1 MSIVTKSS
9 GYIMAGKIP
18 VFDDPNYMSREE
30 LQEQE
35 EEGSYDLPSS
45 YLDLV
50 PAASSKEAQNR
61 SSPAYEREEK
71 GPKGSFADISGRAG
85 IAENAANQVEE
96 SGDYTSIEDIL
107 SENGEG
113 LGGQSAGNAD
123 SQSDYED
130 GAVEGEAEEREGGE
144 REGGEREGGERGGK
158 VRRKIRQSF
167 TDREKKE
174 VGEGDKIYVRGN
186 IIQNRPM
193 LSFKSFIHSRSVE
206 ELEGDGIYQGLTTT
220 DEQKQQ
226 LGIMPEALYMTSALE
241 TWTEKL
247 EHMSYEMQP
256 KDTKPGEQCAV
267 ILLSCAMHH
276 LYNQ

>member
-1 MSIVTKSS
+1 MSIVEKSS

-18 VFDDPNYMSREE
+18 VFDDPSYMSREE

-50 PAASSKEAQNR
+50 PATSSNEAQNR
-61 SSPAYEREEK
+61 SSPTNEREEK

-85 IAENAANQVEE
+85 VAENGANQVEE

-113 LGGQSAGNAD
+113 LGGQSAENAD

-130 GAVEGEAEEREGGE
+130 GAVEGEAGEG
-144 REGGEREGGERGGK
+144 EGGEREGGERGGK

-174 VGEGDKIYVRGN
+174 VGEGDKIYVCGN

-220 DEQKQQ
+220 DEQRQQ

-241 TWTEKL
+241 TWTDKL

-256 KDTKPGEQCAV
+256 KDTKPGEQSAV
-267 ILLSCAMHH
+267 IYTVILCYASFV
-276 LYNQ
+276 